1 MTTNN
6 NSTKWIAM
14 TEAQRTAKIEREAQ
28 TFLTALTRRDNS
40 RSGSV
45 IEAMDERMERVADR
59 IEALGPDAWN
69 TFLKR
74 VHP

>member
-1 MTTNN
+1 MTTTT

-14 TEAQRTAKIEREAQ
+14 TEEQRTAKIEREARI
-28 TFLTALTRRDNS
+28 FLTALNRRDNS

-45 IEAMDERMERVADR
+45 MEAMDERMERVAAR
-59 IEALGPDAWN
+59 IEALGTDAWN
-69 TFLKR
+69 TFIKR